1 MSSLILKQK
10 HRRYTILSVICILP
24 ALLTAAAVGVEW
36 AVGNRVANV
45 FLEFL
50 LSRNTVW
57 LQVFWLLLP
66 LISFYFGFQAYDRGT
81 IDRWRGLNKLTFY
94 IAATLFFIVVVGGV
108 ALTVIN

>member
-24 ALLTAAAVGVEW
+24 ALLTAVAAGVEW
-36 AVGNRVANV
+36 VTSSRIASV

-66 LISFYFGFQAYDRGT
+66 LISFYLGFRAYDRGT

-94 IAATLFFIVVVGGV
+94 TAATLFFIVVIGGIT
-108 ALTVIN
+108 LTVIN